1 MPSLRCKL
9 KGLVR
14 KNTLTKKEY
23 DKISD
28 ALDKVDING
37 ISSTI
42 LKAQISSMKSDS
54 VDRALR
60 CLESSV
66 LSNIFG
72 NSLRNVLEEVYEESY
87 IAAKKEELES
97 DGEEEKERS
106 SDEWIDAAIEAV
118 DKTDVDNIE
127 DAENI
132 MDDLGIDD
140 EDTNTTDDYS
150 DIADIKDIADD
161 IIASG
166 DKYYVSKSEDWRNGE
181 TYIDMNTVDQ
191 LRHYLLAIIRQ
202 EVFIIQ
208 SLNNKKKEYDDI
220 TDSLI
225 MKHSKINAN
234 LIYDKIR
241 KHKSDFSDLN
251 DDTKEGDNV
260 EYPFKD
266 VNDAVN
272 KVWEYAIKFFDNQ
285 HTLEMLY
292 GKEYADINNI
302 TFDQVMDKIDRLELK
317 GRYKP

>member
-14 KNTLTKKEY
+14 KNTLTQKEY

-42 LKAQISSMKSDS
+42 LKAQISSTKSDS
-54 VDRALR
+54 VDRALK

-66 LSNIFG
+66 FSNLFG
-72 NSLRNVLEEVYEESY
+72 NSLRGVLEEVYEESY

-97 DGEEEKERS
+97 DSEEEKERS

-150 DIADIKDIADD
+150 DIADIKDTADD

-191 LRHYLLAIIRQ
+191 LRYYLLAIIRQ
-202 EVFIIQ
+202 EVFIIK

-220 TDSLI
+220 
-225 MKHSKINAN
+225 
-234 LIYDKIR
+234 
-241 KHKSDFSDLN
+241 SDLN
-251 DDTKEGDNV
+251 DDDTKEGDNV
-260 EYPFKD
+260 KYPFKD

-292 GKEYADINNI
+292 GKEYADISNI
-302 TFDQVMDKIDRLELK
+302 TFDQAMDKIDRLELK
-317 GRYKP
+317 GRYKS